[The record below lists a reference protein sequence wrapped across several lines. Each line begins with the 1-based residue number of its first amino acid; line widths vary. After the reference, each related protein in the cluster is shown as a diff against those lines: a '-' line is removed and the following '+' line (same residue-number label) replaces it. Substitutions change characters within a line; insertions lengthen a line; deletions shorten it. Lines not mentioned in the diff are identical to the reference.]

1 MRLYD
6 LGDCNEKV
14 VQLLSQLLS
23 QILANADQPQ
33 SDRNRLKTQGNEKK
47 ITQKL
52 TIINLA
58 QEIATR
64 YQQHAVEIERNAAAT
79 FHLIL
84 DLMMYFDL

>member
-1 MRLYD
+1 MKKLFNFCRNFCPKFSPTLI
-6 LGDCNEKV
+6 N
-14 VQLLSQLLS
+14 LSQTGTVS
-23 QILANADQPQ
+23 K
-33 SDRNRLKTQGNEKK
+33 LKVIKK
-47 ITQKL
+47 FTQKL
-52 TIINLA
+52 TKINLA

>member
-1 MRLYD
+1 MKKLFNCFRNFCPKFSPTLI
-6 LGDCNEKV
+6 N
-14 VQLLSQLLS
+14 LSQTETVS
-23 QILANADQPQ
+23 K
-33 SDRNRLKTQGNEKK
+33 LKVMKK
-47 ITQKL
+47 KFTQKL
-52 TIINLA
+52 TQINLA